1 MQLTCLG
8 LQDLSL
14 HSILPTND
22 FFFVQVRLYAAMGKA
37 SSGQG
42 SIPRYSMLPKS
53 GFKIIFI
60 HRKPKEG

>member
-1 MQLTCLG
+1 MI
-8 LQDLSL
+8 S
-14 HSILPTND
+14 
-22 FFFVQVRLYAAMGKA
+22 FVQVRLYAAMGKA